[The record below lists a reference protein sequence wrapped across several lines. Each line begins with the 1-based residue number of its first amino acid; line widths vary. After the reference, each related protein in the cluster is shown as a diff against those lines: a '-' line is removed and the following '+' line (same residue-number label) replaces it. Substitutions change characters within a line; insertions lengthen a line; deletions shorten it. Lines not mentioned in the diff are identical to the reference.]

1 MIKILLTIFLLS
13 SFLKANY
20 EIIENENIFIIK
32 TDNRTFQENLLK
44 LKDEINFEGFV
55 IVYELNLA
63 KSTNE
68 VAILLEK
75 KGVLKEGINLGICKS
90 SFTLQMVE
98 ENFYN
103 INYCPLGISVYENKN
118 NENFISYKKY
128 KAFKNG
134 DKIADKINES
144 LKNLIIKSLD

>member
-13 SFLKANY
+13 SFLKAKY
-20 EIIENENIFIIK
+20 EIIENENLFIVK
-32 TDNRTFQENLLK
+32 TNNTDFETNLTNLK
-44 LKDEINFEGFV
+44 NEINFESFV
-55 IVYELNLA
+55 TVYEINVA
-63 KSTNE
+63 KSTNDVASTLSKKE
-68 VAILLEK
+68 VLEK
-75 KGVLKEGINLGICKS
+75 GINLGICKS

-128 KAFKNG
+128 KVFKNG

>member
-1 MIKILLTIFLLS
+1 MIKILLSIFLLS

-20 EIIENENIFIIK
+20 EIIENENLFIIK
-32 TDNRTFQENLLK
+32 TDNRSFQENLLK
-44 LKDEINFEGFV
+44 LKDEINFEGFA

-98 ENFYN
+98 ENFNN
-103 INYCPLGISVYENKN
+103 INYCPLGISVYENEN

>member
-1 MIKILLTIFLLS
+1 MKTLLFIFLS
-13 SFLKANY
+13 ISFLHANY
-20 EIIENENIFIIK
+20 EIIES
-32 TDNRTFQENLLK
+32 ENLFIVKTNNTDFETNLTN
-44 LKDEINFEGFV
+44 LRNEINFESFV
-55 IVYELNLA
+55 TIYEINVA

-68 VAILLEK
+68 TAFALSKNGVLEK
-75 KGVLKEGINLGICKS
+75 GINLGICKS

>member
-1 MIKILLTIFLLS
+1 MIKILLSLFLLC

-32 TDNRTFQENLLK
+32 TDNRTFQENLLN
-44 LKDEINFEGFV
+44 LKDEINFEGFT

-68 VAILLEK
+68 VAVLLEK

-98 ENFYN
+98 ENFNN
-103 INYCPLGISVYENKN
+103 INYCPLGISVYQNSK

-134 DKIADKINES
+134 DKIAEKINEV
-144 LKNLIIKSLD
+144 LKSLIIKSLD

>member
-1 MIKILLTIFLLS
+1 MIKILLSLFLLC

-32 TDNRTFQENLLK
+32 TDNRTFQENLLN
-44 LKDEINFEGFV
+44 LKDEINFEGFT

-68 VAILLEK
+68 VAVLLEK

-98 ENFYN
+98 ENFNN
-103 INYCPLGISVYENKN
+103 INYCPLGISVYQNSK

-134 DKIADKINES
+134 DKIAEKINEV